1 MKILRDPERMSP
13 CVLVLGMF
21 DGVHRGHQALLMR
34 GGELAQEMAFPLSV
48 LSFEPHPLRVL
59 APEKCPAMLNTLP
72 EKARIM
78 QSFGVDNLCIL
89 PFNRARADQSPEDFM
104 AEMVEIYAPVVV
116 VCGFN
121 FTFGKGGLGTGR
133 MLREYGK
140 KHGFRTVIV
149 PEVIVE
155 GETVSSTRIRKLLAD
170 GDISMVNRL
179 LGTAYTL
186 SGRVENGKHL
196 GRTMGFPTA
205 NVRVP
210 HGKALPAFGV
220 YNCWLETADGAYHPA
235 VVNVGRHPT
244 LPEGHVTVEAHVLA
258 AEGESLDLYGQHV
271 RLSFL
276 RFQRPEVRFDSKDAL
291 QEQITKDAEEARA
304 YFAKME

>member
-1 MKILRDPERMSP
+1 MKIQRDPKRMPP

-34 GGELAQEMAFPLSV
+34 GGELAQEMNFPLCV

-59 APEKCPAMLNTLP
+59 APEKAPPLLNTLP

-78 QSFGVDNLCIL
+78 QSFGVDELCITT
-89 PFNRARADQSPEDFM
+89 FDRARADQSPEDFM
-104 AEMVEIYAPVVV
+104 AEMVATYAPVVV

-121 FTFGKGGLGTGR
+121 FTFGKGGKGTGK

-155 GETVSSTRIRKLLAD
+155 GETVSSTRIRKVLAS
-170 GDISMVNRL
+170 GDIPMVNRL
-179 LGTAYTL
+179 LGTGYTL
-186 SGRVENGKHL
+186 SGKVETGKQL

-205 NVRVP
+205 NVHIPR
-210 HGKALPAFGV
+210 HKALPAFGV
-220 YNCWLETADGAYHPA
+220 YDCWLETAEGAFHPA

-244 LPEGHVTVEAHVLA
+244 LPEGNVTVEAHVLTD
-258 AEGESLDLYGQHV
+258 EPIDLYGQRV
-271 RLSFL
+271 RLSFM
-276 RFQRPEVRFDSKDAL
+276 RFQRAEIRFDSKEEL
-291 QEQITKDAEEARA
+291 QEQINRDVEEARA
-304 YFAKME
+304 YFAKMV

>member
-1 MKILRDPERMSP
+1 MKILRDPKRLTP

-34 GGELAQEMAFPLSV
+34 GGELAQEMNFPLCV

-59 APEKCPAMLNTLP
+59 APEKAPPLLNTLP

-78 QSFGVDNLCIL
+78 QSFGVDELCITT
-89 PFNRARADQSPEDFM
+89 FNRERADQSPEDFM
-104 AEMVEIYAPVVV
+104 AEMVATYAPVVV

-121 FTFGKGGLGTGR
+121 FTFGKGGKGTGK

-140 KHGFRTVIV
+140 KHGFRTVVV

-155 GETVSSTRIRKLLAD
+155 GETVSSTRIRKVLAA
-170 GDISMVNRL
+170 GDIPMVNRL
-179 LGTAYTL
+179 LGTGYTL
-186 SGRVENGKHL
+186 SGKVETGKQL

-205 NVRVP
+205 NVHIPR
-210 HGKALPAFGV
+210 HKALPAFGV
-220 YNCWLETADGAYHPA
+220 YDCWLETADGAYHPA

-244 LPEGHVTVEAHVLA
+244 LPEGHVTVEAHVLTD
-258 AEGESLDLYGQHV
+258 EPIELYGQRV
-271 RLSFL
+271 RLSFM
-276 RFQRPEVRFDSKDAL
+276 RFQRGEIRFDSKEEL
-291 QEQITKDAEEARA
+291 QEQIARDAEEARA
-304 YFAKME
+304 YFAKMV